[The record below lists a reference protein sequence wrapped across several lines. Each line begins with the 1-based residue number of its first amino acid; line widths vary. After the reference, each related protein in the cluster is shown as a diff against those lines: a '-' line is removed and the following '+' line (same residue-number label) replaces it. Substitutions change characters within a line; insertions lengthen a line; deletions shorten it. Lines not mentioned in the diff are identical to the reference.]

1 LAKPKAVGRLVYLD
15 VFKTL
20 LVYGMV
26 GAHVILLL
34 GSGLKPWA
42 SSYLDF
48 INLISFSGFMLA
60 FGIGT
65 GLQRK
70 DGRKNL
76 FSARVL
82 PALLMLGAFYVSSL
96 GYLVLV
102 QERTLTQKL
111 LLEVASMRVLFSFSQ
126 FLASFFVLYVA
137 VALARPLLLRL
148 GESAVLVALV
158 GALCLAATLFV
169 SNADYPLWAAIVSTR
184 RFPNYPLIPY
194 LPWFLIG
201 IYLGRRGSVPNLW
214 LFGPAIVA
222 TGAFVAFVMMQGG
235 LPPRFPPSALWIAG
249 AALPLMV
256 YLFGAQLVS
265 GRAAIPEALLLPGR
279 HVLRFVVVSNLAIF
293 GAQHFFG
300 RPLHDWP
307 AIAAAVLGIV
317 LAITLVSF
325 AANNV
330 MAQQAPA
337 KGRRR
342 A

>member
-1 LAKPKAVGRLVYLD
+1 VGRLVYLD

-26 GAHVILLL
+26 GAHVIMLL
-34 GSGLKPWA
+34 GNGLKPWA
-42 SSYLDF
+42 SSYVDF

-70 DGRKNL
+70 DGRKHS
-76 FSARVL
+76 FSARVW
-82 PALLMLGAFYVSSL
+82 PALLMLGAVYVSSL
-96 GYLVLV
+96 GYIVLV
-102 QERTLTQKL
+102 EERALTQKL
-111 LLEVASMRVLFSFSQ
+111 LLDLATMRVLFGFSQ

-137 VALARPLLLRL
+137 VALARPLFLKL
-148 GESAVLVALV
+148 GESAVLIALV
-158 GALCLAATLFV
+158 SALCLAATLFV
-169 SNADYPLWAAIVSTR
+169 SNADFPLWPAIVSTT
-184 RFPNYPLIPY
+184 RFQSYPLIAY

-214 LFGPAIVA
+214 LFGPAILA
-222 TGAFVAFVMMQGG
+222 TGAFVAFIMMQGD

-249 AALPLMV
+249 GALPLMV
-256 YLFGAQLVS
+256 YLFGAQLLG

-279 HVLRFVVVSNLAIF
+279 HALRFVVLSNLAIF
-293 GAQHFFG
+293 GARHFFG

-307 AIAAAVLGIV
+307 AIAATVLGII
-317 LAITLVSF
+317 LAITLLSL
-325 AANNV
+325 AANAV